1 MTKIMVMNDAKEAQ
15 QLWNKLVHD
24 KLVLPYLILM
34 FFLAWI
40 LERWI
45 IPFSNWIHIFVIVWA
60 TLQVATIISLP
71 TIVAQNT

>member
-24 KLVLPYLILM
+24 KLVLPYLILV

-45 IPFSNWIHIFVIVWA
+45 IPFSNWILVFVTVWA
-60 TLQVATIISLP
+60 TL
-71 TIVAQNT
+71 

>member
-24 KLVLPYLILM
+24 KLVLPYLILV

>member
-1 MTKIMVMNDAKEAQ
+1 MTKIMVMNVAKEAQ

-24 KLVLPYLILM
+24 KLVLPYLILV

-45 IPFSNWIHIFVIVWA
+45 IPFSNWILVFVTVWA
-60 TLQVATIISLP
+60 TL
-71 TIVAQNT
+71 